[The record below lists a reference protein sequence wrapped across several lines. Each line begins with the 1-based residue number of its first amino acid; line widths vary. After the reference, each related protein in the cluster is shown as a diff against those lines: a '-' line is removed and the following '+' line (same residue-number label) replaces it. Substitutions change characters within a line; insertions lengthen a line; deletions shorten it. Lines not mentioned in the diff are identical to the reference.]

1 MNNIKAY
8 TDIEQSKKLAE
19 ILPIGFDYADFE
31 IKKLI
36 APVFNHFYD
45 KYDVSRH
52 EEMMYSKGRHQK
64 RSVAIVKGYKAGKKA
79 VFDYIANA
87 GRPLCLYSDDEELM
101 EVFENAFL
109 SVVEF

>member
-1 MNNIKAY
+1 MKPY
-8 TDIEQSKKLAE
+8 TDFETKMLVA
-19 ILPIGFDYADFE
+19 PI
-31 IKKLI
+31 
-36 APVFNHFYD
+36 FNHFYD

-52 EEMMYSKGRHQK
+52 EEMMYRKGRHQK

-79 VFDYIANA
+79 VLDYIANA
-87 GRPLCLYSDDEELM
+87 GQPLCLYSNEEELM